1 MEEEAPNKRNEVA
14 ILSDHVLVLILS
26 HLTARSFCSC
36 KCVCC
41 SWNSLI
47 SVSGYRKELLKI
59 LVGFFYCSWKC
70 KCNFTSVNG
79 EYPSLSF
86 LPFSIQDVMIS
97 DYSQGLILF
106 WYSGFYYVV
115 CNPVTKKWLLLSGSN
130 HSCGSARLGFDPTV
144 SSHLHVFEYRINDD
158 DFLGVNIYSSKIR
171 A

>member
-1 MEEEAPNKRNEVA
+1 MEEEAHNKRNEVA

-115 CNPVTKKWLLLSGSN
+115 CNPVTKNGCYCRVATILVVQLAWGLIRQSPRTYMCLNIGSMMMT
-130 HSCGSARLGFDPTV
+130 S
-144 SSHLHVFEYRINDD
+144 
-158 DFLGVNIYSSKIR
+158 
-171 A
+171 